1 MKWWNGNIKGT
12 SALSKQQNL
21 LQQCLASWPRRK
33 KTLLEINCGQ
43 GAFSPLLW
51 ECGFDLTVT
60 ELRPEQRTQAAAVL
74 GARAEILAAADDYLP
89 FEDNFFD
96 CAVLHLAAGDTKKI
110 DAAVHEALRVSSRG
124 IAVTFWNS
132 MSLAYALHRL
142 QGSKSPWPGP
152 PHSWWQVWRII
163 RTANMGKLCGMST
176 LNGPRKSWGGTCPLS
191 CFTHRLRM
199 PFGAWGII
207 RVDLEAA
214 RTVTPMPLKVKR
226 HRLRSP
232 EPALECGSKN
242 SLNSRQASLR
252 G

>member
-1 MKWWNGNIKGT
+1 MKWWNGDIKGT

-21 LQQCLASWPRRK
+21 LQQCLAGWPRRG

-124 IAVTFWNS
+124 IAVPFGTACLWRTLCTAFRAAN
-132 MSLAYALHRL
+132 R
-142 QGSKSPWPGP
+142 PGP
-152 PHSWWQVWRII
+152 ARPI
-163 RTANMGKLCGMST
+163 A
-176 LNGPRKSWGGTCPLS
+176 GG
-191 CFTHRLRM
+191 R
-199 PFGAWGII
+199 FGASSEAPTWGNS
-207 RVDLEAA
+207 AA
-214 RTVTPMPLKVKR
+214 
-226 HRLRSP
+226 
-232 EPALECGSKN
+232 
-242 SLNSRQASLR
+242 
-252 G
+252 